1 MLIYLKKVKNDFK
14 AILHRDYAFLVIVY
28 AYFMFNFISCFF
40 GHITDYITPYTSCLV
55 VSFVL
60 SCIGCR
66 DSGLKIFRFDF
77 QFRMTFAYLTLLL
90 ATELAASSS
99 WYMIDENFFNLKL
112 HVFEMLS
119 MLNHDYLGYEGFVY
133 ILIEPFFYALSSP
146 FVYMSA
152 CLCFSFKKI
161 MSISISKLMMGA
173 VALFASSIVFAIV
186 ALIGMSMVNIYI
198 YSSALSV
205 YYIILTVL
213 SYAVGK
219 NSFTDNTA

>member
-40 GHITDYITPYTSCLV
+40 GHITDYISPYTSCLV

-90 ATELAASSS
+90 ETELAASSS

-119 MLNHDYLGYEGFVY
+119 MLNRGYLNYEGFVC
-133 ILIEPFFYALSSP
+133 ILIEPFFYTLSSP
-146 FVYMSA
+146 FIYMFA
-152 CLCFSFKKI
+152 CLCFSLKKM
-161 MSISISKLMMGA
+161 MSISIIKLTMGM
-173 VALFASSIVFAIV
+173 VILFVNSIIFSIV
-186 ALIGMSMVNIYI
+186 ALIGMSIVNIYI
-198 YSSALSV
+198 YASALSV

-219 NSFTDNTA
+219 NSFADNAA